1 MYVSQKC
8 VLLLSLVFT
17 LFSLSTKAQFE
28 IELSKVEI
36 AGEDQAKS
44 KKYTTEYNRNNIEFH
59 LASLDTSQSK
69 FDIIYRIGVHK
80 FGELNFTKWDTISN
94 VSSFKTDKLLPGKF
108 LIQIKTIG
116 SANTINTEIVI
127 NRPWWRTWWFW
138 SASFITLF
146 GLFFSR
152 ERLIKQWE
160 DDEQKHH
167 REIVELELRTL
178 QLQMNPHFIFNALN
192 SIQSYV
198 LKEDTLTA
206 NDYLSKFAHLIRMFL
221 DSSRTKYIQLKEEKR
236 LLMLYCEMESLRFDN
251 SFDFQIS
258 FDNSVNT
265 NNEIPTML
273 LQPFVENAIN
283 HGLRYKKSKGFLK
296 IHFSEDEE
304 EMICTIKDN
313 GVGRETAIKLK
324 NASRKG
330 YKSQGLTITEERLI
344 TYNQLNNSRIT
355 FHIKDMFTKE
365 ENEDQGTIV
374 TVKFPL
380 K

>member
-1 MYVSQKC
+1 MHQALSRTI
-8 VLLLSLVFT
+8 VLNILFVFGGFYT
-17 LFSLSTKAQFE
+17 QAQSK
-28 IELSKVEI
+28 IELEKVEI
-36 AGEDQAKS
+36 AGEDQPKS
-44 KKYTTEYNRNNIEFH
+44 EKYTSEYNRNNIEFH
-59 LASLDTSQSK
+59 LNSSNPNKEK
-69 FDIIYRIGVHK
+69 FDIEKRIGVYR
-80 FGELNFTKWDTISN
+80 FGKLDFVEWDTLYNI
-94 VSSFKTDKLLPGKF
+94 SSFKTEKLQPGLF
-108 LIQIKTIG
+108 HIEIRELG
-116 SANTINTEIVI
+116 SSALLSTEVEIT
-127 NRPWWRTWWFW
+127 RPWWRTWWFW

-198 LKEDTLTA
+198 LKKDTLKA

-251 SFDFQIS
+251 TFEFEITCDEK
-258 FDNSVNT
+258 VNI

-283 HGLRYKKSKGFLK
+283 HGLRYKKSKGKLH
-296 IHFSEDEE
+296 IHFSENENE
-304 EMICTIKDN
+304 LTCTITDD
-313 GVGRETAIKLK
+313 GVGREMAGKLK
-324 NASRKG
+324 NLSRKG

-355 FHIKDMFTKE
+355 FQIVDMFSKV